1 MTTTKNTSSNLSK
14 TVKKN
19 SLKGEKI
26 RKKFK
31 DKPSEV
37 TVNERSRLYINL
49 AFIFYSIFCILRI
62 VLIIIL

>member
-26 RKKFK
+26 RKKLK

-49 AFIFYSIFCILRI
+49 AFIFYCIYTILRI